1 VVRRIRD
8 EVDLVQT
15 IQVVKE
21 TEIET
26 ARELFSEYAA
36 SLGFDL
42 CFQNFDKELRELPGE
57 YAAPDGCLLLAR
69 DGEKALG
76 CVAFRRI
83 DKQTCEMKRLYVR
96 PEARGQRLGRK
107 LAEAIVAEARRIG
120 YHRMR
125 LDTLPEMGKAIALYR
140 TLGFRETEAYRYNP
154 MPGAIFMELEL
165 VPENG
170 SAQGQKLIQGEDNG

>member
-1 VVRRIRD
+1 VARTVRD

-15 IQVVKE
+15 IEPVRE
-21 TEIET
+21 TEIEA
-26 ARELFSEYAA
+26 ARILFSEYAA

-42 CFQNFDKELRELPGE
+42 CFQDFEKELRELPGE
-57 YAAPDGCLLLAR
+57 YAPPDGCLLLAH

-76 CVAFRRI
+76 CVALRRI

-96 PEARGQRLGRK
+96 PKARGQRLGRK
-107 LAEAIVAEARRIG
+107 LAEAVIAEARRIG

-125 LDTLPEMGKAIALYR
+125 LDTLPSMSEAIALYQ
-140 TLGFRETEAYRYNP
+140 TLGFRETAAYRYNP

-165 VPENG
+165 VPEND
-170 SAQGQKLIQGEDNG
+170 SAR

>member
-1 VVRRIRD
+1 VVRTVRD
-8 EVDLVQT
+8 EVALVQT
-15 IQVVKE
+15 IQVIRE
-21 TEIET
+21 SEIEA

-42 CFQNFDKELRELPGE
+42 CFQDFDRELRELPGE

-76 CVAFRRI
+76 CVALRKI

-96 PEARGQRLGRK
+96 PEARGLKLGRK
-107 LAEAIVAEARRIG
+107 LAEAIIAEARRIG

-125 LDTLPEMGKAIALYR
+125 LDTLPEMEEAITLYR

-154 MPGAIFMELEL
+154 MSGAIFMQLEL
-165 VPENG
+165 VTKTDSRRE
-170 SAQGQKLIQGEDNG
+170 